1 MNNQETEYKS
11 YESVQMASGMFHLK
25 PVYKDKFHHD
35 YAKLLASLER
45 SKTLRIADGRISKIS
60 RFLRN
65 NVSQCDYQFREQL
78 NKDALDVYCLAISNV
93 LATSNFGVS
102 A

>member
-1 MNNQETEYKS
+1 MNIPETEYKS
-11 YESVQMASGMFHLK
+11 YELAEMASGMFYLK
-25 PVYKDKFHHD
+25 PVYKDKFYQD

-60 RFLRN
+60 RFIRN
-65 NVSQCDYQFREQL
+65 SVSQCDYQFRQQL
-78 NKDALDVYCLAISNV
+78 NKESLDAYCLAV
-93 LATSNFGVS
+93 SNFGVS